1 MESHL
6 IIRIGRIG
14 EKVLCEMRKRVYEVF
29 ADNRQTDVLLD
40 YLSVTFDDCGL
51 NDAEWNC
58 WGKMFACICRKD

>member
-6 IIRIGRIG
+6 IIGIGRIG

-58 WGKMFACICRKD
+58 LGKMFACICRKD